1 LVSAEAAWIYLAR
14 TAAVGYTANA
24 TVTDG
29 RRKERRFFDGYGWVD
44 GWRRLDGRRLEA
56 ERRPEEHRA

>member
-1 LVSAEAAWIYLAR
+1 LVIAEAAWIDLAR

-29 RRKERRFFDGYGWVD
+29 WWQERRFFDGYRWVD
-44 GWRRLDGRRLEA
+44 GWRRLDGRRFEA
-56 ERRPEEHRA
+56 ERRPKEHRA